1 MDDLPA
7 HLRMTVVD
15 LENATLDLPEAG
27 VDLRI
32 FLTQLEE
39 RLITQALE
47 RAGGNRN
54 RAAELLGMNRTTLVE
69 KLRRRN
75 VA

>member
-7 HLRMTVVD
+7 HLRMSVVD
-15 LENATLDLPEAG
+15 LENATLDLPESG

-39 RLITQALE
+39 RLIAQALE
-47 RAGGNRN
+47 RTGGNKN